1 MYGLKSEMKCFDA
14 NYFELPHNLMTKYH
28 SDEYID
34 LLKNI
39 NEENFVQYQDH
50 VSRFG
55 FSGDCPCPKD
65 SKFYDFC
72 ELYTKGRSAAEQAR
86 SWAPT

>member
-1 MYGLKSEMKCFDA
+1 MMQVYDLKKHMNCFDS
-14 NYFELPHNLMTKYH
+14 NYFELPHNVMTKYH

-34 LLKNI
+34 LLKNV
-39 NEENFVQYQDH
+39 NEENFVLYQDH

-72 ELYTKGRSAAEQAR
+72 ELYTKGRTR
-86 SWAPT
+86 

>member
-1 MYGLKSEMKCFDA
+1 MQCFDGD
-14 NYFELPHNLMTKYH
+14 YFDLPTGIMTQYH

-39 NEENFVQYQDH
+39 NEENFVLYQDH
-50 VSRFG
+50 VASRFG

-72 ELYTKGRSAAEQAR
+72 ELYTKGRPAL
-86 SWAPT
+86 